1 MSNPVA
7 MLVLCAGLVLPVAA
21 TAGPEAPTTP
31 QPAQVDVLDYVPD
44 RIYQVRTALGIT
56 TQIELDPAEEILD
69 FSTGFSSGWDL
80 TRRGNVFYLR
90 PKDADV
96 DTNMLIRTQT
106 HAYVFELKVV
116 AADWTSLEQV
126 RRAGVQYR
134 LGFRYP
140 ADAAFSTP
148 EETAAID
155 IGQQVALAGDRTY
168 HFDYDIA
175 ARRAPAWLVPMHV
188 YDDGRFTYLR
198 MARQASLPT
207 GTFPAVFGRRSR
219 DGEEFV
225 VNTTVEGDVL
235 VVHGTWPFLVVRH
248 GSDVVGLRRNA
259 P

>member
-1 MSNPVA
+1 MKHVIA
-7 MLVLCAGLVLPVAA
+7 ACALHILFLL
-21 TAGPEAPTTP
+21 APKVYA
-31 QPAQVDVLDYVPD
+31 QAQAPAQVDIFDYVPD
-44 RIYQVRTALGIT
+44 GIYQVRTALGIT

-90 PKDADV
+90 PRDADV
-96 DTNMLIRTQT
+96 DTNMLVRTGA
-106 HAYVFELKVV
+106 HAYIFELKVV

-134 LGFRYP
+134 VGFRYP
-140 ADAAFSTP
+140 ADAAFAP
-148 EETAAID
+148 AQDEMPAE
-155 IGQQVALAGDRTY
+155 IGQSVALAKDRTY
-168 HFDYDIA
+168 HFDYDVA
-175 ARRAPAWLVPMHV
+175 ARRAPPWLVPMHV

-198 MARQASLPT
+198 MARRASLPT

-219 DGEEFV
+219 NGEEFV

-248 GSDVVGLRRNA
+248 GRDVVGLRRNV